1 LFVIQC
7 WDVIFVLWLWQ
18 DLFKCLNMSRNGG
31 GYFKDLG
38 NLSQNFF
45 NQIASDIRSNAEQIV
60 SAAFQNES
68 CGPRGVPPDSDRPNS
83 RRGSNR
89 RDTTASNSSSAS
101 TPTNGG
107 SRSGEGGG
115 GGGGGASRGPVS
127 SSTSSSQA
135 TTPDEVVGDWFNQ
148 FVRGGGGSGP
158 SSAGG
163 SGSSMGNTG
172 FCGSKHTS
180 TVKPSDNPDLAMLC
194 DICQAKFT
202 LFNRKKL
209 CSECK
214 AYFCGTCVSREA
226 PNGHQGHQRIG
237 QTAAFNSRTCKRCKI
252 LLSNP
257 PVRADLMEL
266 RVKDLQRYL
275 NSKNVNSRSCVEK
288 KDLVE
293 LVIRQSGPDDAHGV
307 GPSGSSGGSGSS
319 GEQPRP
325 RRMPEERQKS
335 FPKAYVESTHRH
347 EWLEKMENAQDDTDI
362 QLRVEEDDQD
372 DFIVVTTS
380 VHPMEPE
387 PESEE
392 ADDDEEV
399 RQPPKDSDNNLIT
412 PKVEEETLETEE
424 TPVQPMDPVSDDE
437 DDSDLE
443 SNHEHENT
451 AKAVTTGDDTLAASD
466 DHENNPTD
474 KNPSPQGA
482 EALPP
487 SSLDTAPPDEI
498 AEEAKEDE
506 KESLGDKKSEPT
518 PIPSNLNLPNVE
530 SSSPMS
536 GSPRRFANQ
545 GLVYLSEI
553 QTLEEVNELSV
564 KQAKDILAM
573 NRVNFKGVV
582 EKDELLKHVGRL
594 WRQEKQAQDDKE
606 SMNDSELC
614 KICMDNPVDCVMLE
628 CGHMCTCTTCG
639 KQMAECPIC
648 RQYVVRVVRTFK
660 A

>member
-1 LFVIQC
+1 
-7 WDVIFVLWLWQ
+7 
-18 DLFKCLNMSRNGG
+18 MSRNGG

-68 CGPRGVPPDSDRPNS
+68 CGPRGVPPDSASRPGSRTS
-83 RRGSNR
+83 RRSSR
-89 RDTTASNSSSAS
+89 RENTTSNSSSAS
-101 TPTNGG
+101 TPTNSGG
-107 SRSGEGGG
+107 GGEGVSSGG
-115 GGGGGASRGPVS
+115 GGGGGASREPVS
-127 SSTSSSQA
+127 SSTASSQA
-135 TTPDEVVGDWFNQ
+135 TTPDEVVGDWLHQ

-163 SGSSMGNTG
+163 SSSMGNTG

-226 PNGHQGHQRIG
+226 PSGQQDRRIG

-257 PVRADLMEL
+257 PIRADLMEL

-293 LVIRQSGPDDAHGV
+293 LVIRQNGPGDSGGQAAPGV
-307 GPSGSSGGSGSS
+307 GPSSGGSESSGG

-347 EWLEKMENAQDDTDI
+347 EWLEKMENAQDDSDI

-387 PESEE
+387 PESAEE
-392 ADDDEEV
+392 ADDDEV
-399 RQPPKDSDNNLIT
+399 RQPPNDSVNNSTT
-412 PKVEEETLETEE
+412 PKEGEQAEE

-437 DDSDLE
+437 DESNENLE
-443 SNHEHENT
+443 SSQEENA
-451 AKAVTTGDDTLAASD
+451 AKAVSGDDTHAASD
-466 DHENNPTD
+466 DNDHDNNPSD
-474 KNPSPQGA
+474 KIPSPQGA
-482 EALPP
+482 EALP
-487 SSLDTAPPDEI
+487 SLDNAPDEI

-506 KESLGDKKSEPT
+506 NETLGDKKSEPT
-518 PIPSNLNLPNVE
+518 PIPNSLNLPNE
-530 SSSPMS
+530 CPSPMS

-594 WRQEKQAQDDKE
+594 WRQERQAQDDKE